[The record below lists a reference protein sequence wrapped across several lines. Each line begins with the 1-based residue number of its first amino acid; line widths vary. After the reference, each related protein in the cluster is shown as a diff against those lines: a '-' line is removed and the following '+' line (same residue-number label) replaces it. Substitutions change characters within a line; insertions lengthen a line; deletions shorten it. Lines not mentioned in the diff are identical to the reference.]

1 MSISKGKHPG
11 GRPTKYDPSFCDKV
25 DDYLKTA
32 TRENMH
38 LPKLQSFAIY
48 LNVSMDALEDWR
60 KLYPEFSGALDKI
73 MKAQA
78 ERLIDDGIYGG
89 KEVNSTI
96 VKLLLQNNHGMKER
110 SETEISGP
118 DKEPVRIVAYSDA
131 DALQLQTERAK
142 RAGALS
148 SSTPIEISSP
158 QLAQESPKNNISN

>member
-1 MSISKGKHPG
+1 MPR
-11 GRPTKYDPSFCDKV
+11 GRPTKYDPAFCNRV

-32 TRENMH
+32 TKENMH
-38 LPKLQSFAIY
+38 LPKIESFAI
-48 LNVSMDALEDWR
+48 LLDVSKNTMYEWA
-60 KLYPEFSGALDKI
+60 KIYPDFQDALDKI

-89 KEVNSTI
+89 KEINSTI

-148 SSTPIEISSP
+148 PSAPVEISSP
-158 QLAQESPKNNISN
+158 QLAQEGPKDNISN